1 MLLLCQHGPGGR
13 VHRVVQSATVVQ
25 QEPVIRA
32 ARVRGWVA
40 APVAAD
46 IITDIKDERESD
58 GH

>member
-1 MLLLCQHGPGGR
+1 M
-13 VHRVVQSATVVQ
+13 QSTTVVQ

-46 IITDIKDERESD
+46 IITDIKNENLIVTRAAPRWEAVRPVT
-58 GH
+58 GG